1 MGFLLCKSDK
11 EAEKPK
17 EAERPKLS
25 PEEKAILD
33 CKQSRDKIKAYIKRL
48 EINEKNKKE
57 SAKDF
62 LKKKDKDKA
71 KILLSQSKMFK
82 IQRESS
88 ENQLTAIEE
97 QINRIDAAKTN
108 KEVFSVLEKTNKVL
122 KDLQQEVNI
131 EKLEKISEDLNDIK
145 QNNDEMTNF
154 FKNHNVDVVENEDEI
169 NKEMEKL
176 MKAEAFEIK
185 DELPEARKDLSE
197 GNKIIEQSKIKNQE
211 EQKVMIEA

>member
-62 LKKKDKDKA
+62 LKKKDKDGSLIVN
-71 KILLSQSKMFK
+71 ILLP
-82 IQRESS
+82 
-88 ENQLTAIEE
+88 
-97 QINRIDAAKTN
+97 
-108 KEVFSVLEKTNKVL
+108 
-122 KDLQQEVNI
+122 VN
-131 EKLEKISEDLNDIK
+131 
-145 QNNDEMTNF
+145 
-154 FKNHNVDVVENEDEI
+154 
-169 NKEMEKL
+169 
-176 MKAEAFEIK
+176 
-185 DELPEARKDLSE
+185 
-197 GNKIIEQSKIKNQE
+197 
-211 EQKVMIEA
+211 